1 MSEMIPGIEYDFG
14 GGRVYTLP
22 PLSMGAM
29 ERLQKGLAALSSAE
43 ALSPESITTI
53 VDAAHAA
60 LRRNYPA
67 MTRDDVAELVDVG
80 NMFDVVGAVLDV
92 SGIKRKAQAEA
103 KNPQAQQ
110 TPASTLNVTPAL
122 TGQP

>member
-1 MSEMIPGIEYDFG
+1 MMEKIPGIEYDFG
-14 GGRVYTLP
+14 AGRVYTLP
-22 PLSMGAM
+22 PLTMGAM
-29 ERLQKGLAALSSAE
+29 ERLQKGLAALSTAE

-60 LRRNYPA
+60 LRRNYPS
-67 MTRDDVAELVDVG
+67 MTREEVADLVDVG

-103 KNPQAQQ
+103 KNPQAQPV
-110 TPASTLNVTPAL
+110 PAETPAL
-122 TGQP
+122 TGQPS

>member
-1 MSEMIPGIEYDFG
+1 MELIPGIDYDFG
-14 GGRVYTLP
+14 GERVYKLP

-29 ERLQKGLAALSSAE
+29 ERLQKGLAALSTAE

-60 LRRNYPA
+60 LRRNYPNLS
-67 MTRDDVAELVDVG
+67 REDVADLVDVG

-92 SGIKRKAQAEA
+92 SGIKRKAQAAEQAEKKPPAQPEVAA
-103 KNPQAQQ
+103 K
-110 TPASTLNVTPAL
+110 PAP
-122 TGQP
+122 TGQL